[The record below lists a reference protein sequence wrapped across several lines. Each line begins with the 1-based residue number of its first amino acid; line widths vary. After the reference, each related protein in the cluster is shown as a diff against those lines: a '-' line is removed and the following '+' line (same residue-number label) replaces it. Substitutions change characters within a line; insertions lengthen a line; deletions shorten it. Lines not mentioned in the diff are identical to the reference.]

1 MCNGNVIV
9 SGIFSLI
16 GIIIGFLLNYCYE
29 YFKSKKFNDNVRS
42 LFRYE
47 IQQNKNIL
55 IKLKN
60 QINNMNG
67 EEVSFNRPF
76 DMIMLVWNK
85 WNAELPSVFN
95 EDEISYLLEVY
106 SMLEELM
113 DDDNWILYIS
123 EDDSKFSERDF
134 FNVQDKLD
142 LVENKK
148 NNILNKINELLSLLE
163 INLI

>member
-76 DMIMLVWNK
+76 DRIMLVWNK